1 MRTTFPAPSFSFTR
15 SLAGHLRHSV
25 VALGWEPIELPASLA
40 GATSACW
47 RTLPVHHKDILVQRL
62 VHDRT
67 YDEIGRRMGIP
78 TESVKYRINRAREFL
93 RFRMNETC
101 PAFAAIAA

>member
-1 MRTTFPAPSFSFTR
+1 MRTSPSLSLTS

-40 GATSACW
+40 GATASCW
-47 RTLPVHHKDILVQRL
+47 QSLAAHHREILVQRL
-62 VHDRT
+62 VHDRS

-78 TESVKYRINRAREFL
+78 TESVKYRINRARESL
-93 RFRMNETC
+93 RYRMNETC